1 MYFLTVKAGGE
12 IVRDRAPFVDYAE
25 ALAACGEYYEPR
37 AAGAALNFTSVVTGK
52 KFMRSYAHLTRLADL
67 GDVSRDSPQAVAAAK
82 LSNAFSF
89 SKSYAFLVES
99 DDGVREA
106 ERRAREDD
114 D

>member
-1 MYFLTVKAGGE
+1 MYFLTVKAGDE
-12 IVRDRAPFVDYAE
+12 IVRDRTPFADYSE

-37 AAGAALNFTSVVTGK
+37 AAGAVLNFTSVVTGK

-67 GDVSRDSPQAVAAAK
+67 GEVSRDSPQAVVAAK
-82 LSNAFSF
+82 QSNAFSF

-99 DDGVREA
+99 EDGVHEA

-114 D
+114 E